1 MTMIHYFNSSLL
13 ADKISKKFEFQI
25 TSRKEQ
31 FALIF
36 ALLKFFKYF
45 ISKKVFIRLVSRLN
59 GIRETNRDNQI
70 VCYNLNYRILS
81 N

>member
-1 MTMIHYFNSSLL
+1 MRSESLIYTLILGNHMTMIHYFNSSLL

-36 ALLKFFKYF
+36 FIKIFQVFYF
-45 ISKKVFIRLVSRLN
+45 EESFYSISLAFERNKRNK
-59 GIRETNRDNQI
+59 
-70 VCYNLNYRILS
+70 
-81 N
+81 